1 MKCPEKIKNAVR
13 KVKKRPNNCI
23 FLEKAKKICLI
34 NILKN
39 TASKRFSMGVL
50 ANALSNIHSAV
61 LGDFK
66 GAAGRADGV
75 SVEADPRDPEK
86 KVLRFG
92 KGKDDIF
99 PVEGGGPAV
108 EGMRKIFSKWI
119 ESPSQ
124 LQKIRDLPLEDRPVL
139 MFEYT
144 GLATGGYCNGERIV
158 LNPVLGTGYSAA
170 GILAHEFQHQYQ

>member
-1 MKCPEKIKNAVR
+1 
-13 KVKKRPNNCI
+13 
-23 FLEKAKKICLI
+23 
-34 NILKN
+34 
-39 TASKRFSMGVL
+39 MGVL
-50 ANALSNIHSAV
+50 ANALSNVHSAV

-66 GAAGRADGV
+66 GAVGRADGV
-75 SVEADPRDPEK
+75 GVEADPRDPEK

-99 PVEGGGPAV
+99 PVEGSGPAV

-170 GILAHEFQHQYQ
+170 GILAHEFQHQYQFKKNENGVILFSYI